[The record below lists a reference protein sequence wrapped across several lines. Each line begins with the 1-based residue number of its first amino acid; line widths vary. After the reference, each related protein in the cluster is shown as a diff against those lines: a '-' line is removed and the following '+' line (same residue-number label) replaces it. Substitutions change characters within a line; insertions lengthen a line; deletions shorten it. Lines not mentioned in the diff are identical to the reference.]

1 MFHENYEE
9 MIDKFEQ
16 VLHEITTETTRSVIF
31 EHLPPMDLWNKTES
45 YVTQLKELAEK
56 CKEVMLVLK
65 PEKAHIVE
73 QRFKAV
79 TQPLNTFKEILF
91 QKTTDPLDNSRLA
104 FEQLSKAIAEGSSF
118 LLLAREVQKSPSPA
132 IKEILMLKGIAGKI
146 VPSSAGE
153 SAETLQL
160 KPARLIWRVESLRAS
175 LTSLERSLEEAK
187 GSLGM
192 LRKEILKY
200 GYASVKSPIVEKKEL
215 ETEKSQEKHVSLSK
229 FPKVNELCQW
239 WMYRKSRK
247 CTVRQRQRD

>member
-229 FPKVNELCQW
+229 FPIGE
-239 WMYRKSRK
+239 
-247 CTVRQRQRD
+247 

>member
-31 EHLPPMDLWNKTES
+31 EHLPPMNLWNKTEL
-45 YVTQLKELAEK
+45 YVTQLRELAEN
-56 CKEVMLVLK
+56 CKEVMLILK
-65 PEKAHIVE
+65 PEKAHVVE

-91 QKTTDPLDNSRLA
+91 QKTTDPLANSQLA

-146 VPSSAGE
+146 EPASIVELPEAP
-153 SAETLQL
+153 QL

-175 LTSLERSLEEAK
+175 LISLERSLEEAK
-187 GSLGM
+187 DSLSM
-192 LRKEILKY
+192 LRKEILKFKY
-200 GYASVKSPIVEKKEL
+200 GYASVKPSIVEKKEL
-215 ETEKSQEKHVSLSK
+215 DAEKSQEKHVSISK
-229 FPKVNELCQW
+229 FP
-239 WMYRKSRK
+239 R
-247 CTVRQRQRD
+247 